1 MTSIV
6 RFRRQVLTWF
16 LWACFQYQFN
26 FQSLCHSILICLTLY
41 LSSSNQS
48 RTWAAVCYFHV
59 CIAQGQVQEFITNFM
74 VCFAKFLPLHDLS
87 TFQFP
92 GTCLFLSLTRI
103 PSFTLSTSS
112 HTSAAVPALGSCSER
127 TEGQKS
133 NGGFVNWRV
142 RFPSLSI
149 WAARYCYSP
158 CCHDHKTAWDHGMR
172 EQRK

>member
-133 NGGFVNWRV
+133 NGG
-142 RFPSLSI
+142 LSI
-149 WAARYCYSP
+149 
-158 CCHDHKTAWDHGMR
+158 G
-172 EQRK
+172 E